1 MTVLDEIK
9 METKIASLEARV
21 KELEEVVQAMGR
33 LMVADQPQP
42 QTQTQQYATTQEI
55 PADIKLSHHSD
66 CVLYLK
72 KLGYSVVAGCLYINP
87 DKTVRAQIVMD
98 SKSMDYIIRFSRV

>member
-1 MTVLDEIK
+1 MTTLKELQ
-9 METKIASLEARV
+9 MEQKIMELENKVA
-21 KELEEVVQAMGR
+21 ELEEVVQAMGR
-33 LMVADQPQP
+33 LMLTTPATQSQVPQ
-42 QTQTQQYATTQEI
+42 EV